1 MIIIVIT
8 VIVIVILLNFRNQI
22 FFYNIQKIIYKNVS
36 RTIKNQSMNKE
47 IIIFV
52 KYRLFY
58 FDRIAAN
65 CSVRRVNV
73 NNVLTKLR
81 LINLGGK

>member
-8 VIVIVILLNFRNQI
+8 VIVIVTLLNFRNQI
-22 FFYNIQKIIYKNVS
+22 FFIIYKNVP

>member
-1 MIIIVIT
+1 M
-8 VIVIVILLNFRNQI
+8 
-22 FFYNIQKIIYKNVS
+22 Y

-81 LINLGGK
+81 LINVGGK